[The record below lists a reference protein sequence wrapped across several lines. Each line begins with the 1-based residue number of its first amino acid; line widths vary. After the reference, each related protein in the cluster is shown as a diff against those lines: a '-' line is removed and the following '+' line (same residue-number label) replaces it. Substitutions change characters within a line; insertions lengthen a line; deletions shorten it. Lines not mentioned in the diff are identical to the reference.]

1 MSQYTLIFRQTMPYI
16 NWSTS
21 NIGATNL
28 DDNTNDNF
36 SIMNILNGFNTSAAS
51 PYVFKYVA
59 FTIKSGDVYSGEI
72 ELVFS
77 QSSNPL
83 STYNSVKDYTY
94 ISGVGDGVNGFSGLS
109 LSSSTNTVID
119 GSPDIVDVGWWAAI
133 GVKVTSWSGGKIP
146 AINNT
151 GAYRVELYVETT
163 NIPLFI
169 TSDGSLLSSI
179 FQDVETSIT
188 GDNLRPT
195 EQYISGHNMI
205 ITYRSTS
212 TLVQEYTS
220 TGQYLVSQ
228 HVGSGGMQYS
238 YYFNSL
244 AYLTESEAGTWEFSM
259 RTTDQNFCSLY
270 VLEGNYAWESHLAH
284 NTDTIVFGVNSSP
297 WNGNALQDGVS
308 VYTITE
314 FMNWVNTNHPSA
326 NITKVL
332 EITKTT
338 TSQVNGSYTF
348 EANKEYTILMY
359 WRHHTTA
366 TGTSNISCRF
376 GYSKV
381 GVDTRPILPEG
392 LGTKGSKTSPGEA
405 LIKGRGTANAT
416 NKTIAGDKIP
426 PWFYRRI
433 PESSGLF
440 YGTNSTNLISD
451 YILHDGSNPTTITN
465 TGFIVKQPF
474 TDGGVSKD
482 LREVFTT
489 G

>member
-16 NWSTS
+16 GWTNT

-36 SIMNILNGFNTSAAS
+36 SIMNILNGFNASATS

-59 FTIKSGDVYSGEI
+59 FTTLTGDVYSDKI

-83 STYNSVKDYTY
+83 TTTNSVTDSSYV
-94 ISGVGDGVNGFSGLS
+94 SGVGWGTDGFNGLS
-109 LSSSTNTVID
+109 KSDSSSSTIID
-119 GSPDIVDVGWWAAI
+119 GTSGVSGWWGAI
-133 GVKVTSWSGGKIP
+133 GVTSTGWSGGKIP
-146 AINNT
+146 SINNKA
-151 GAYRVELYVETT
+151 AYRVELYVETT

-179 FQDVETSIT
+179 FQDVDTSTT

-195 EQYISGHNMI
+195 DQYISGHNMI
-205 ITYRSTS
+205 ITKRSTS
-212 TLVQEYTS
+212 TLVQEFTS
-220 TGQYLVSQ
+220 TGEYLIS
-228 HVGSGGMQYS
+228 HHIGSGGKQYS

-259 RTTDQNFCSLY
+259 RTTQQNFCSLY

-297 WNGNALQDGVS
+297 WNGTAEEDGVS
-308 VYTITE
+308 VYTITG
-314 FMNWVNTNHPSA
+314 FIDWVDTNHPSA

-332 EITKTT
+332 EITKTDT
-338 TSQVNGSYTF
+338 FQGNGSYTF
-348 EANKEYTILMY
+348 DANKQYTILMY

-366 TGTSNISCRF
+366 TGTTNVSCRF

-381 GVDTRPILPEG
+381 GVDTTPSLPEG
-392 LGTKGSKTSPGEA
+392 LGTAGARTGGEE
-405 LIKGRGTANAT
+405 LMKGRETANA
-416 NKTIAGDKIP
+416 NYKTTAGDQLP

-433 PESSGLF
+433 PESSGLY
-440 YGTNSTNLISD
+440 YGSTPTNLIGD
-451 YILHDGSNPTTITN
+451 YILHDGSNATTSTN
-465 TGFIVKQPF
+465 TGFVVNQPF
-474 TDGGVSKD
+474 TDEGTSVDLKD
-482 LREVFTT
+482 VFTT

>member
-16 NWSTS
+16 KWSTS

-133 GVKVTSWSGGKIP
+133 GVKVTSWSDGRIP

-205 ITYRSTS
+205 ITKRSNSMLIKHFVT
-212 TLVQEYTS
+212 
-220 TGQYLVSQ
+220 TGQYLIS
-228 HVGSGGMQYS
+228 HFTGTLAKKYS

-244 AYLTESEAGTWEFSM
+244 AYLTESEAGTWYFAM
-259 RTTDQNFCSLY
+259 RTTNNNFCSLY
-270 VLEGNYAWESHLAH
+270 VLEGNYAWEDYLAY
-284 NTDTIVFGVNSSP
+284 NTDSISLGVQSSP
-297 WNGNALQDGVS
+297 WTDSEAIQNGVS
-308 VYTITE
+308 IYTITD
-314 FMNWVNTNHPSA
+314 FMNLEVLNGS
-326 NITKVL
+326 NITKIL
-332 EITKTT
+332 DI
-338 TSQVNGSYTF
+338 SQSEENQVDGSF
-348 EANKEYTILMY
+348 NFIANKQYTILMY
-359 WRHHTTA
+359 WRHNTES
-366 TGTSNISCRF
+366 TGISNIACRF
-376 GYSKV
+376 GYWKQGDASV
-381 GVDTRPILPEG
+381 NLPANGTDGVRINGVE
-392 LGTKGSKTSPGEA
+392 
-405 LIKGRGTANAT
+405 LIKGRGTAQAT
-416 NKTIAGDKIP
+416 YTSGDELP

-433 PESSGLF
+433 PESSGLL
-440 YGTNSTNLISD
+440 YGSTPTNLIGD
-451 YILHDGSNPTTITN
+451 YILHDGSNPTSDTN
-465 TGFIVKQPF
+465 TGFVVKQPF
-474 TDGGVSKD
+474 THGGTSVDLKD
-482 LREVFTT
+482 VFTT